1 VKKFKIQFKFFEKW
15 AGMYPPRSFHGS
27 ALTPLTLYTFS
38 SFILWS
44 CELRNE
50 AVITVK

>member
-27 ALTPLTLYTFS
+27 ALTPSTLYTFFFFHS
-38 SFILWS
+38 LVLWTEKWS
-44 CELRNE
+44 CDY
-50 AVITVK
+50 